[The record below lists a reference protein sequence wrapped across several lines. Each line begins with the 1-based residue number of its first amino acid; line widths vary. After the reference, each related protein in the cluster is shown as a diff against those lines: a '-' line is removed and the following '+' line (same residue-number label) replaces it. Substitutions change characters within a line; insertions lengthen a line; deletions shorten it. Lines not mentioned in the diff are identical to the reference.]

1 MSEAASTRSTAA
13 RRATPPAP
21 PPALLPSLAPLLYE
35 WLPRQRWFA
44 GKGRPVTGFS
54 LVAATELLPSSG
66 GVTGAPGLL
75 HLLVSVQ
82 QPAAATHGP
91 PAPPVADC
99 YQLLLGVRSALPPRL
114 APALIGHAQEGPLE
128 GLTVYDALLDPRLA
142 GLLLER
148 LRNTGARG
156 ALRFERDPSVV
167 IPPGL
172 TPRPLGAEQSNSS
185 LVYGDSFILKVF
197 RRVSPGSNPDLELPL
212 ALARKGCERVPA
224 PVAWYEADN
233 ADDPYEP
240 YTLGVLQPFLR
251 GSEDGWQRALRAL
264 AVGNDFTADA
274 QALGRA
280 TAEVHTALAGA
291 LPTVML
297 RKQQTEALAAAMT
310 ERLDAAAQA
319 VPALV
324 PYVPALRT
332 AFDAFA
338 ARGRAGRA
346 WPAQRVHGDL
356 HLGQAL
362 RAPGGEWSVI
372 DFEGEPSRP
381 LAERRR
387 PQPVVRDVAGMLRSF
402 DYAARSHQPWDA
414 DWATRCREA
423 FCDGYAKASGTDPRD
438 EPELLRAYETDK
450 AVYEV
455 LYEARHRPDWLPVP
469 LAAIHRLA
477 SSSPGARTPGHR
489 PETTTHRTT
498 GPLPGTPRH
507 SAPTRPPGTPPHS
520 GPAPSSDTAAHRAS
534 DPPPDTDHTPGPT
547 P

>member
-13 RRATPPAP
+13 RRATGPAP
-21 PPALLPSLAPLLYE
+21 HPALLPSLAPLLHE

-54 LVAATELLPSSG
+54 LVAATELLPARG
-66 GVTGAPGLL
+66 GSTGDTGAPGLL
-75 HLLVSVQ
+75 HLLVGVQ
-82 QPAAATHGP
+82 QPAGPAHGP
-91 PAPPVADC
+91 SAPPVADC

-114 APALIGHAQEGPLE
+114 AQALIGHVQEGPLA
-128 GLTVYDALLDPRLA
+128 GLTVYEALLDPRLA
-142 GLLLER
+142 ALLLER
-148 LRNTGARG
+148 LRTTGSPG
-156 ALRFERDPSVV
+156 ALRFERDPSAV

-233 ADDPYEP
+233 GDDPDEP

-264 AVGNDFTADA
+264 AAGHDFTADA
-274 QALGRA
+274 RALGRA
-280 TAEVHTALAGA
+280 TAEVHTALAVA
-291 LPTVML
+291 LPMVTL
-297 RKQQTEALAAAMT
+297 RRQQTEALAAAMT

-402 DYAARSHQPWDA
+402 DYAARSHQPWEPE
-414 DWATRCREA
+414 WATRCREA

-477 SSSPGARTPGHR
+477 SARPGGGIPAHRSP
-489 PETTTHRTT
+489 
-498 GPLPGTPRH
+498 GPLPGPARH

-520 GPAPSSDTAAHRAS
+520 HPAPSSDTTGHRAP
-534 DPPPDTDHTPGPT
+534 DPPPDTGHTPGPT